1 MTYVIDTHVLVW
13 YFTGSKRLN
22 RELKEKIDEIRNEGE
37 RLIVPTIVL
46 AEALYIAERGRVKFD
61 FQRMYEILKSETEF
75 EIAGFTA
82 EILEGAIPLKIPEL
96 HDRIVVATADFY
108 RAGII
113 TKDKIILK
121 SESRHPVAS

>member
-1 MTYVIDTHVLVW
+1 MTYVVDTHVLVW

-22 RELKEKIDEIRNEGE
+22 RDLKEKIDEIRNEGD

-46 AEALYIAERGRVKFD
+46 AEALYIAEKGRVKFD
-61 FQRMYEILKSETEF
+61 FQRMYEILKRETEF

-82 EILEGAIPLKIPEL
+82 EILEAAIPLKILEL

-121 SESRHPVAS
+121 SESGHPGAS